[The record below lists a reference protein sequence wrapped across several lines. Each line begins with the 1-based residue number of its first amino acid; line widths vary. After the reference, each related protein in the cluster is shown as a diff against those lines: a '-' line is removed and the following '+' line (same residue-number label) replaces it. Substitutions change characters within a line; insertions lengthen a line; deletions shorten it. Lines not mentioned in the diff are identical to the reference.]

1 MPEAF
6 HDRNLPVEQE
16 SDIDFG
22 IQFHV
27 VTARQ
32 VPSPGPHPILEGYDS
47 LPVFPGQALALQKGD
62 DHVHVRLHLPQ
73 LLGRVFRVSY
83 AARAI
88 AVVVQVLVHESPAA
102 AIISQLDGHRGVFK
116 HIVDG
121 ILYVMSVHAA
131 SEKLVDGANQI
142 AYGAEKLSDGSKQ
155 LYDGSEKLGG
165 GMKTLDNGAE
175 KLYKGLSDGAEK
187 ASETSLSEYS
197 KEMFASPVQTHETQI
212 STVENNGSA
221 MAAYMMCAGLWV
233 AALAFG
239 VLINVEK
246 DPERIR
252 EDINVRRRRVLQLI
266 VFAIGS
272 GAILVTLLMLIN
284 GMRPA
289 YVGRTFAL
297 AIMTSLSFTCIIY
310 LFNVLMGKIG
320 SFLLIII
327 LVLQLGSAGGTYPL
341 DLSPSIYRAM
351 NPFFPFSYAV
361 EGFRRTIATGQ
372 DITKIMFVLAA
383 FAIVSAALSIIVSFV
398 KVKHYRQDRF
408 SFEALMDK
416 AFS

>member
-1 MPEAF
+1 MLTYTDGVLSLKNGINEINKNSTAL
-6 HDRNLPVEQE
+6 NNGAEQLV
-16 SDIDFG
+16 SGVGTLNGKIPDLSG
-22 IQFHV
+22 G
-27 VTARQ
+27 VTQ
-32 VPSPGPHPILEGYDS
+32 LVSGS
-47 LPVFPGQALALQKGD
+47 STLADGTQKLQNN
-62 DHVHVRLHLPQ
+62 
-73 LLGRVFRVSY
+73 S
-83 AARAI
+83 A
-88 AVVVQVLVHESPAA
+88 
-102 AIISQLDGHRGVFK
+102 
-116 HIVDG
+116 
-121 ILYVMSVHAA
+121 
-131 SEKLVDGANQI
+131 KLVDGGGQLAE
-142 AYGAEKLSDGSKQ
+142 GAEKLSDGSKQ
-155 LYDGSEKLGG
+155 LYAGSEKLGS
-165 GMKTLDNGAE
+165 GMHTLGSGAE
-175 KLYKGLSDGAEK
+175 KLYKGLSDGAKK
-187 ASETSLSEYS
+187 ANETSLSESS

-233 AALAFG
+233 AALAFC

-246 DPERIR
+246 DPERIK
-252 EDINVRRRRVLQLI
+252 EDMTVRRRRVIQLI